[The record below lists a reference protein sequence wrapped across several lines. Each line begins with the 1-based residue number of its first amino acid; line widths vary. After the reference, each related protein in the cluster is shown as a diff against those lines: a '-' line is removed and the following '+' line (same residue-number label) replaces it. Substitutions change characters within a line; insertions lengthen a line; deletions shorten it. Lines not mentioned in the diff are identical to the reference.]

1 MLIYFMVVVIIGF
14 IYAKRSNSSSEEY
27 FLGGRGLGPWLTAL
41 SAEASDMSGWL
52 LMGLP
57 GVAYFT
63 GASDAM
69 WTAIGLAIGTYL
81 NWKFVAKRLRKY
93 SEKANNAITVPDFFS
108 NRFHDDKHILMTIA
122 AIIILLFFSIYTG
135 SCFVTCGKL
144 FATLF
149 GWDYATMMVIGAII
163 VFLYTFMGGYLSVCT
178 TDLIQGM
185 LMFFA
190 LATVFVGSVT
200 AAGGVENT
208 VMFLQ
213 SIPGFLSGTEIATP
227 ILDETGHQMVEGGM
241 PLFGDA
247 GAYGIITIVS
257 GLAWGLGYF
266 GMPQVL
272 IRFMS
277 VRHSSEIKKSRII
290 AMIWLVVSLSSAVCI
305 GLIGRAVIPAEF
317 LTQSAAEGVFIVLSR
332 MLLPSFFCGLVVSG
346 IFAAAMS
353 SSSSYLLIS
362 GSAVATNIFKG
373 LIKRDATD
381 QQVMIVARL
390 VSGIFAAAMSSSSSY
405 LLISGSAV
413 ATNIFKGL
421 IKRDATDQQVMIVA
435 RLTLVAVLLFGIF
448 ISLDQNSSIFN
459 IVSYAWAGFGASF
472 GPLMLLSLYWRRT
485 TLAGA
490 VAGMLSGAA
499 TVIVWS
505 NFIAPLGGWFGVYE
519 LLPGFVVS
527 LAVIVIVSLLT
538 KEPPKEVTDDFDTYM
553 DLDV

>member
-1 MLIYFMVVVIIGF
+1 
-14 IYAKRSNSSSEEY
+14 
-27 FLGGRGLGPWLTAL
+27 
-41 SAEASDMSGWL
+41 
-52 LMGLP
+52 
-57 GVAYFT
+57 
-63 GASDAM
+63 
-69 WTAIGLAIGTYL
+69 
-81 NWKFVAKRLRKY
+81 
-93 SEKANNAITVPDFFS
+93 
-108 NRFHDDKHILMTIA
+108 MTIA

-178 TDLIQGM
+178 TDLIQGC
-185 LMFFA
+185 LMFLA
-190 LATVFVGSVT
+190 LGTVFIGSVT

-208 VMFLQ
+208 VAFLQ
-213 SIPGFLSGTEIATP
+213 SIPGFLSGVEIATP
-227 ILDETGHQMVEGGM
+227 VLDASGNQVVEDGA
-241 PLFGDA
+241 PLFGEA
-247 GAYGIITIVS
+247 GAYGLITIVS

-305 GLIGRAVIPAEF
+305 GLIGRAVIPTEF
-317 LTQSAAEGVFIVLSR
+317 LTQASAESVFIVLSR

-390 VSGIFAAAMSSSSSY
+390 TF
-405 LLISGSAV
+405 
-413 ATNIFKGL
+413 
-421 IKRDATDQQVMIVA
+421 
-435 RLTLVAVLLFGIF
+435 VAVLLFGIF
-448 ISLDQNSSIFN
+448 ISMDQNSSIFN

-485 TLAGA
+485 TLQGA

-499 TVIVWS
+499 TVIIWS
-505 NFIAPLGGWFGVYE
+505 NFVAPLGGWFGVYE

-527 LAVIVIVSLLT
+527 LLVIIVVSLLT

-553 DLDV
+553 ELDV

>member
-1 MLIYFMVVVIIGF
+1 MIESDMQVVLAMLLYFVVVVVIGF
-14 IYAKRSNSSSEEY
+14 VYAKRSNSSSEEY

-93 SEKANNAITVPDFFS
+93 SEKAGNAITVPDFFS
-108 NRFHDDKHILMTIA
+108 NRFHDTKHILMTIA
-122 AIIILLFFSIYTG
+122 AVIILLFFTIYTA
-135 SCFVTCGKL
+135 SCFVTVGKL

-149 GWDYATMMVIGAII
+149 GWDYGVMMVIGAII

-178 TDLIQGM
+178 TDLVQGM
-185 LMFFA
+185 LMFLRWPLCLSA
-190 LATVFVGSVT
+190 LSRRP
-200 AAGGVENT
+200 AAWRT
-208 VMFLQ
+208 RSTFLQ
-213 SIPGFLSGTEIATP
+213 NIPGFLSGTEIATP
-227 ILDETGHQMVEGGM
+227 LLDEAGNQLIEGNEPM
-241 PLFGDA
+241 FGPA
-247 GAYGIITIVS
+247 GTYGIITIVS

-277 VRHSSEIKKSRII
+277 IRHSDEIKKSRII

-305 GLIGRAVIPAEF
+305 GLIGRAVIPTEF
-317 LTQSAAEGVFIVLSR
+317 LTQSAAESVFIVLSK

-381 QQVMIVARL
+381 NQVMIVARITL
-390 VSGIFAAAMSSSSSY
+390 TVILLLGIFLAM
-405 LLISGSAV
+405 
-413 ATNIFKGL
+413 
-421 IKRDATDQQVMIVA
+421 
-435 RLTLVAVLLFGIF
+435 
-448 ISLDQNSSIFN
+448 DQNSSIFD

-472 GPLMLLSLYWRRT
+472 GPLMLCSLYWRRT
-485 TLAGA
+485 TLPGA
-490 VAGMLSGAA
+490 VAGMLTGAV
-499 TVIVWS
+499 TVVAWK
-505 NFIAPLGGWFGVYE
+505 NLVAPLGGWFAVYE
-519 LLPGFVVS
+519 LLPGFLLALLVIVVVS
-527 LAVIVIVSLLT
+527 KLT
-538 KEPPKEVTDDFDTYM
+538 TEPSREVTDDFDTYM
-553 DLDV
+553 ELDV